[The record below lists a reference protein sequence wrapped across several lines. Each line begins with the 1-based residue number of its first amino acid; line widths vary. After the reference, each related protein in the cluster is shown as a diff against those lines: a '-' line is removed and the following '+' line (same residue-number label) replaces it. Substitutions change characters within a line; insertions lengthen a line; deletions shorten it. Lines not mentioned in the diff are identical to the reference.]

1 MPGRRT
7 RSYLNAMSKAFP
19 CQPSSGLSTTR
30 KSSRTSSW
38 SSQRTTTVLAAS
50 PSLKLSRRTLACT
63 AARRPTLQERLQRP
77 ENSWLQVSTR
87 ECFYIHVFDIAAEWS
102 SMGDCR
108 SGWGGCGCV
117 SLCRKSPKN
126 NCSLISWPMWFC
138 LFYLKRLGS
147 VFKKCIYILFCIHQL
162 LC

>member
-7 RSYLNAMSKAFP
+7 RSYLNVMSKAFP

-30 KSSRTSSW
+30 KLSRTSLW

-50 PSLKLSRRTLACT
+50 PSLKLSQRTRACT

-87 ECFYIHVFDIAAEWS
+87 EYLYIHVFNIAVVRS
-102 SMGDCR
+102 SMGDCK

-117 SLCRKSPKN
+117 FLCRKSPKTTA
-126 NCSLISWPMWFC
+126 P
-138 LFYLKRLGS
+138 LFLDRCDS
-147 VFKKCIYILFCIHQL
+147 ACFI
-162 LC
+162 